1 VRRRLAERL
10 AQRREDEERAR
21 VRLASQKDVAR
32 ALERGEAHVG
42 TQRDVHELTA
52 DALGEALASWE
63 RIGDGRWTRPTGDG
77 IRAVIRISPLRGSYQ
92 LNWGLSLAWVPHLTA
107 AGVRF
112 HRTAK
117 SARLD
122 LYEEGQHQGA
132 RVPYTWHEHSVVFL
146 PRDIEPAWRNAADH
160 AERLFERAA
169 TPEAVLAL
177 AQEQLED
184 RGAMAVHVPSPL
196 YVVAFTHA
204 RLGRAAQARQALA
217 GEFRKTYLHLPPA
230 YDRQDAAQNV
240 ERALERVLAGAAP

>member
-1 VRRRLAERL
+1 VRRRRAERL
-10 AQRREDEERAR
+10 SERREDEERASAL
-21 VRLASQKDVAR
+21 LAWHDDVAR

-42 TQRDVHELTA
+42 TQRDVHDLTA
-52 DALGEALASWE
+52 EGLGEALASWE
-63 RIGDGRWTRPTGDG
+63 RIADGTWTRPAGDG

-92 LNWGLSLAWVPHLTA
+92 LNWGLSLAWVPHLTT

-122 LYEEGQHQGA
+122 LYEEGQHHDA
-132 RVPYTWHEHSVVFL
+132 SVRYAVREGSFIFL
-146 PRDIEPAWRNAADH
+146 PREVERAWSNASAR
-160 AERLFERAA
+160 AQPRFERAT

-184 RGAMAVHVPSPL
+184 RWAMSVHVPSPL

-204 RLGRAAQARQALA
+204 RLGHAAQAREALA
-217 GEFRKTYLHLPPA
+217 GELHKTYLHLPRA
-230 YDRQDAAQNV
+230 YARQDAAEKVQD
-240 ERALERVLAGAAP
+240 ALERVPADAAP